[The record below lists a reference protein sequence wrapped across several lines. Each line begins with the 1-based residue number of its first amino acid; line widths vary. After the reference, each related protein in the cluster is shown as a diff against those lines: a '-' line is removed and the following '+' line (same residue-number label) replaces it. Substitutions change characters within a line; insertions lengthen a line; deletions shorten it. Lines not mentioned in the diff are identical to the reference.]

1 MNFVDKMI
9 CFIVNGVVFSVGASL
24 TYSATCKIFS
34 FLDWFHG
41 IEQTEDQP
49 EVTVDYSLNYGSDG
63 EEAIIYSLKR
73 SLQSSKQISRNYRE
87 QGISLRKENQSLKH
101 LVKNGSH
108 LKKQNKSL
116 KEENQHVKRILS
128 FQKDLLKERYEE
140 IKKLELKLE
149 EEKKDKSEH
158 PPPSPNLLKRG
169 YDLLMNGLSSH
180 EVYLPEGAYY

>member
-41 IEQTEDQP
+41 IEQKEDQP
-49 EVTVDYSLNYGSDG
+49 EVIVDYSLNYGSDG
-63 EEAIIYSLKR
+63 EDSLIYSLKR
-73 SLQSSKQISRNYRE
+73 SLQTSKQISRNYRE
-87 QGISLRKENQSLKH
+87 KGISLKKENQSLKH

-108 LKKQNKSL
+108 LKKENKTL

-149 EEKKDKSEH
+149 EKEDKKKDH
-158 PPPSPNLLKRG
+158 PSPNPNLLKRG
-169 YDLLMNGLSSH
+169 YDMLMAGLSSQ
-180 EVYLPEGAYY
+180 EVYLPERLYY

>member
-63 EEAIIYSLKR
+63 EEALIYSLKR

-140 IKKLELKLE
+140 IKKLEE
-149 EEKKDKSEH
+149 EKDKSG
-158 PPPSPNLLKRG
+158 PPPPNLLKRG
-169 YDLLMNGLSSH
+169 YDILLNSLSSQ
-180 EVYLPEGAYY
+180 EVYLPERTYY